1 MPQEFGLTDD
11 PGERARTGERMNQD
25 GHVRGPVSR
34 ALLLC
39 VALWGAAGCS
49 STQAAH
55 QGTGGSGAKS
65 SEAIAQPVPVECN
78 QTDSTTTC
86 CLKKNP
92 GQYERCGAVAP
103 RQAPKQT
110 PKQEPKNGPDKLP
123 PLTDL
128 SPEEIRER
136 EKKCRDYWEQCI
148 ALGGEYEK
156 RGQHGQTICRACYQQ
171 CRANGHWPERVN
183 DFQCLGRS

>member
-1 MPQEFGLTDD
+1 
-11 PGERARTGERMNQD
+11 MNQA
-25 GHVRGPVSR
+25 GHMKGSVAR

-39 VALWGAAGCS
+39 GALWVAAGCTA
-49 STQAAH
+49 TQAAH
-55 QGTGGSGAKS
+55 QGTGGSGMAGAVSEVGETPAKS
-65 SEAIAQPVPVECN
+65 GEAIAQPVPVECN
-78 QTDSTTTC
+78 QTDSTISC

-128 SPEEIRER
+128 SPEEARER
-136 EKKCRDYWEQCI
+136 EEKCREYWNQCI

-156 RGQHGQTICRACYQQ
+156 RGEHGKTICQSCYLR
-171 CRANGHWPERVN
+171 CKAEGYWPDKVNG
-183 DFQCLGRS
+183 FKCLGGF